1 MKQWWRQQRWSVSCL
16 TVMYW
21 ALTIPFMSRLPYNW
35 DAAQFVLALRHY
47 AIGMHQPHPPGYP
60 LFIVL
65 GKLLHLIVSENMALV
80 IIAAIFGYISVII
93 LYLFC
98 YRLWPNKLN
107 SALIAISYILN
118 PLFWLYRET
127 ALTYVVDAAA
137 SITLGYLVWQTMT
150 RRTRPY
156 VLISSGVLALAGAIR
171 PSLVALLLPL
181 FIFQLSFHRR
191 NWKLVLGSFGI
202 LVIGTLAWFIPVM
215 ILTGGIG
222 EYLTESRNLYGASVA
237 NSNIFEQTKLVFNT
251 LLISLNIVLLPVMA
265 GITLLAIRYW
275 LYWRKFVRLYIYAAV
290 WVLPA
295 LLVYSFGHFGQ
306 LGYALI
312 LIPPVYL
319 LLIPTTQ
326 LILDKWILRWVGLLG
341 LGLISLVFL
350 VLTPGYAH
358 PNFFPR
364 TRAELYLQHLA
375 RWTPNLFKLN
385 AASIRESDAKLT
397 NLTQAIRAY
406 PVDQT
411 IVVAGRD
418 MLYPSPAN
426 GLLIR
431 NDEVF
436 RELSAI
442 LPDYHI
448 IEVAPGRTYYL
459 TAQANRMEA
468 VYDRTV
474 TLGNEVKYIV
484 FALDVLP
491 ADQPQDLLTAAY
503 DGYHVAIMDKPWTF
517 VDFTF
522 WRQADKLVP

>member
-1 MKQWWRQQRWSVSCL
+1 MKQWWRRQHWPVSGL
-16 TVMYW
+16 TVVYW

-60 LFIVL
+60 LFVVL

-80 IIAAIFGYISVII
+80 IIAAIFGYISVIV

-98 YRLWPNKLN
+98 YRLWPNKLG
-107 SALIAISYILN
+107 SALITIAYILN

-127 ALTYVVDAAA
+127 ALTYVVDATA
-137 SITLGYLVWQTMT
+137 SITVGYLVWQTMT
-150 RRTRPY
+150 LRTRQY
-156 VLISSGVLALAGAIR
+156 VLISSGVLAIAGAIR

-202 LVIGTLAWFIPVM
+202 LAIGTLAWLIPVT
-215 ILTGGIG
+215 ILTGGVG

-251 LLISLNIVLLPVMA
+251 LLVSLNIVLLPVVV
-265 GITLLAIRYW
+265 GITLLVIHYR
-275 LYWRKFVRLYIYAAV
+275 LYWRKFIYIYIYAAV
-290 WVLPA
+290 WWLPA

-326 LILDKWILRWVGLLG
+326 FVLDKWILRWVGLLG
-341 LGLISLVFL
+341 LGFVSLIFL

-385 AASIRESDAKLT
+385 AASIRESDAKLI
-397 NLTQAIRAY
+397 NLIQAIRTY

-436 RELSAI
+436 RELSAV

-448 IEVAPGRTYYL
+448 IEVAQGRNYYL
-459 TAQANRMEA
+459 SAQANQMEA
-468 VYDRTV
+468 VYAQDIIVPNDLRYV
-474 TLGNEVKYIV
+474 V

-491 ADQPQDLLTAAY
+491 EGQPSTMLTTAQTGYHLGIMDQPWSVT
-503 DGYHVAIMDKPWTF
+503 G
-517 VDFTF
+517 FTF
-522 WRQADKLVP
+522 RRQADKLVP